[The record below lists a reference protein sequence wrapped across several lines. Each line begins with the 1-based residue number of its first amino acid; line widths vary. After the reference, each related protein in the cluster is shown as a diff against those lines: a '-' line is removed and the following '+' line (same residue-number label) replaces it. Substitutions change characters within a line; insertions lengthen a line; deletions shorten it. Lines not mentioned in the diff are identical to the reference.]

1 MPINSFDNYYMSW
14 VPKKPTDNTPMYK
27 SFAQQ
32 LEYAILSFKLPPN
45 TLLPPQRELADYL
58 DVNLSTITK
67 AYKIC
72 EQKGYLYAITG
83 KGTYVSPNA
92 LLYKNPDTTG
102 KTMCN
107 LRTVEPFRVSDI
119 LMEKATK
126 RILERPAFHKLL
138 TYQCSDL
145 ADYHKLI
152 ACKYLQQL
160 NVPALPTQ
168 LIISSGS
175 QNALTIAMLSLFQA
189 GDRIAVDSFTYHHF
203 KMLAN
208 FLGILLYPIEND
220 SLGMLPE
227 RLEHACKRYHLSG
240 IYLMPSCSNPTA
252 IEMPLNRRMELSEI
266 ITKYS
271 LLVLEDDSYRF
282 LTNTL
287 SPTFYE
293 LLPQQTI
300 YINSTTKALSSGL
313 RIAYLLYPSKLQNHL
328 LNGERATNLHY
339 NSFDAEIISE
349 LINSGDYFNIHNTK
363 KEAAQKCNELY
374 NSIFNISPN
383 AENPYSFFR
392 WLYTGLSNYNFI
404 HELNEQGV
412 SVMESQLF
420 NAGTEHADCYIRI
433 ALSSE
438 YELSTLETSLQII
451 KSTLRIPYNTI
462 K

>member
-1 MPINSFDNYYMSW
+1 MPVNSFDNYYMSW
-14 VPKKPTDNTPMYK
+14 VPEKPTDNTPMYK

-83 KGTYVSPNA
+83 KGTFVSPNA
-92 LLYKNPDTTG
+92 LLYKNPDKAY
-102 KTMCN
+102 KTMHN
-107 LRTVEPFRVSDI
+107 LRTVEPFHVSDHLI
-119 LMEKATK
+119 EKATK
-126 RILERPAFHKLL
+126 RIIQRPDFRRLL

-145 ADYHKLI
+145 SDYHKLI
-152 ACKYLQQL
+152 ASKYLQQL
-160 NVPALPTQ
+160 NVPAQPAQ
-168 LIISSGS
+168 LMISSGS

-227 RLEHACKRYHLSG
+227 RLEHACKRNHLRG

-252 IEMPLNRRMELSEI
+252 VEMPLSRRRELSEI
-266 ITKYS
+266 IANYN

-282 LTNTL
+282 LTDTL
-287 SPTFYE
+287 CPTFYE

-300 YINSTTKALSSGL
+300 YINSTTKALSSGP
-313 RIAYLLYPSKLQNHL
+313 RIAYLLYPSKLQSCV

-349 LINSGDYFNIHNTK
+349 LINSGDYINIRIAK
-363 KEAAQKCNELY
+363 KKAAQKCNELY

-383 AENPYSFFR
+383 AENPCSFFR
-392 WLYTGLSNYNFI
+392 WLYTGSDNHSSIREINA
-404 HELNEQGV
+404 QGI

-420 NAGTEHADCYIRI
+420 NAGTKHADCYIRI

-438 YELSTLETSLQII
+438 PELSALENALQII
-451 KSTLRIPYNTI
+451 KSSLKIPY
-462 K
+462 KS